1 MTYLLMSLPSLGVGV
16 VVFAIGGA
24 HARRRGAVRRYFSS
38 WAAATVALLVLTAV
52 FDNVMMAA
60 GFFDYGSE
68 QISGL
73 RLGLMPIEDFL
84 YPLAGALLLSGVWQL
99 LSGPRETRGHGDG

>member
-1 MTYLLMSLPSLGVGV
+1 MTYLLMSLPFLGVGV
-16 VVFAIGGA
+16 VVFAIGGV

-99 LSGPRETRGHGDG
+99 LNGPRETRGHGDG

>member
-16 VVFAIGGA
+16 VVFAIGGV

-99 LSGPRETRGHGDG
+99 LNGPRETRGHGDG

>member
-1 MTYLLMSLPSLGVGV
+1 MTYLLMSLPFLGVGV

-99 LSGPRETRGHGDG
+99 LNGPRETRGHGDG

>member
-1 MTYLLMSLPSLGVGV
+1 MTYLLMSLPFLSVGV
-16 VVFAIGGA
+16 IVFAIGA
-24 HARRRGAVRRYFSS
+24 VHARRRDAARRYFSS
-38 WAAATVALLVLTAV
+38 WAAATVTLLALTAV

-60 GFFDYGSE
+60 GFFDYGTE

-73 RLGLMPIEDFL
+73 RLGLMPMEDFL

-99 LSGPRETRGHGDG
+99 LNGAPRDERTQ

>member
-1 MTYLLMSLPSLGVGV
+1 MTYLLMSLPFLGVGLI
-16 VVFAIGGA
+16 VFAIGA
-24 HARRRGAVRRYFSS
+24 VHARRHGAARRYFSS
-38 WAAATVALLVLTAV
+38 WAAATVALLILTAV

-73 RLGLMPIEDFL
+73 RLGLMPVEDFL

-99 LSGPRETRGHGDG
+99 LSGRSESAGHGDD